1 MSEREITLRFSCQNI
16 LQISI
21 WNNQKNPKKVE
32 KAQHSNFSKILIWF
46 TLKLVFTRENNWNKT
61 EEQCIQVKSNN
72 RNEINCSVYLVYIK
86 GNGTPLQYS
95 CLENPMDGGAW

>member
-46 TLKLVFTRENNWNKT
+46 TLKLVFTRENN
-61 EEQCIQVKSNN
+61 
-72 RNEINCSVYLVYIK
+72 
-86 GNGTPLQYS
+86 
-95 CLENPMDGGAW
+95 